1 MSLETYRYD
10 AYNCARCS
18 NCKWMDHV
26 YMKSYRFA
34 KVCPS
39 SARYLFDAYSAQGRM
54 DIATVLLDKELRLDP
69 KVLDVIYKCTLCG
82 ACDTMC
88 KRNIDL
94 EILDTLKEL
103 RAFCFEER
111 KILPQYNS
119 LVNSIAVN
127 DNPWSK
133 PRDTKTKWMEDFNV
147 KDIYQEKADVLFFA
161 GCFVDATNLYRL
173 PQTSIKILR
182 SAGVDVGI
190 LGNKEKCCGSL
201 AYEVG
206 DRDVSINL
214 IKQNIE
220 TFNRL
225 GFEKLVTSC
234 AMCYGMFK
242 SVYPAW
248 GKVDFDVLHIVEYID
263 QLIKGGKLKFK
274 EKVDLKVTYHD
285 PCNLGRKSEP
295 YIHWEGERRE
305 FGRLDPPKEFRRGT
319 LGVYEPPR
327 DVLRAIP
334 GVELIE
340 MERIKENAW
349 CCGAGGGVKMAY
361 EDFALWTAQERL
373 EEVKATGV
381 NSLVTCCP
389 HCEQN
394 FTEAVNRDKEKI
406 EIYDLVDIV
415 WQATNGK
422 EA

>member
-1 MSLETYRYD
+1 MNLENYRYD
-10 AYNCARCS
+10 AYNCTRCS

-26 YMKSYRFA
+26 YMKSSRFTEI
-34 KVCPS
+34 CPS

-54 DIATVLLDKELRLDP
+54 DIASALLGKELHLDP
-69 KVLDVIYKCTLCG
+69 KVLDVIYTCTLCG

-103 RAFCFEER
+103 RSFCFGKR
-111 KILPQYNS
+111 KTLPQHNS

-133 PRDTKTKWMEDFNV
+133 PRQIKTKWMEDFSV
-147 KDIYQEKADVLFFA
+147 KDINKERADVLFFA
-161 GCFVDATNLYRL
+161 GCFVYDPELYRL
-173 PQTSIKILR
+173 PQTSVRILMN
-182 SAGVDVGI
+182 AGVDVAI
-190 LGNKEKCCGSL
+190 LGDKEKCCGSL
-201 AYEVG
+201 PYEVG
-206 DRDVSINL
+206 DRNVSTSI
-214 IKQNIE
+214 IRQNIE
-220 TFNRL
+220 NFNKL

-234 AMCYGMFK
+234 AICYGMFK

-248 GKVDFDVLHIVEYID
+248 GKMHFEVLHIVEYVD
-263 QLIKGGKLKFK
+263 QLIKQSKLDFK
-274 EKVDLKVTYHD
+274 GKVDLKVTYHD

-295 YIHWEGERRE
+295 YIHWEGERRA
-305 FGRLDPPKEFRRGT
+305 FGRLYPPKEFRRGT
-319 LGVYEPPR
+319 FGVYEPPR
-327 DVLRAIP
+327 DVLKAIP

-349 CCGAGGGVKMAY
+349 CCGAGGGVKTAY

-381 NSLVTCCP
+381 GSLVTCCP

-394 FTEAVNRDKEKI
+394 FTDAVNKDGEKL
-406 EIYDLVDIV
+406 EIYDIVDIV
-415 WQATNGK
+415 WQAVKGK
-422 EA
+422 GA